1 MLMWLTPTDAGHDHY
16 WLDNWRPSQGTP
28 ANIRTNIIFLEASI
42 IGLHFA
48 TDSVCLS
55 SFKCF
60 WQAPKEYFISAR
72 VTFRP
77 FKDVQGR
84 DFGANRKRAYD
95 FILVRNSNLGP
106 ILHRFGDIAGF
117 LRSWP
122 HAYSAPIL
130 GVFPLHQIA
139 HVGVSLEQGP

>member
-1 MLMWLTPTDAGHDHY
+1 MWLTPTDAGHDHY
-16 WLDNWRPSQGTP
+16 WLDNCHPSQGTP
-28 ANIRTNIIFLEASI
+28 ANIRTNIIFLESSI
-42 IGLHFA
+42 IDLHFA
-48 TDSVCLS
+48 TDNVCLS
-55 SFKCF
+55 SFKFF

-84 DFGANRKRAYD
+84 DFGANRKHVYD

-106 ILHRFGDIAGF
+106 ILHRFGDIARF
-117 LRSWP
+117 LHSWP
-122 HAYSAPIL
+122 HPYSAPIL

-139 HVGVSLEQGP
+139 HVGVRLEQRP